1 MVPKDVMSAP
11 PATRI
16 IADLAAFLEE
26 DLGRGDV
33 TSEALVAESNE
44 ALGTVRAGEP
54 GTLAGLEEASVLAAG
69 AGLEITTHAID
80 GDDLLPG
87 RVVLELAGA
96 ARAILGVERTMLN
109 VVSHMSGVASA
120 TRRAVT
126 AVTMGHTGLHA
137 DSPPR
142 IAATRKTLPGLR
154 ALQKKAVV
162 LGGGLPHRFDLSE
175 AVLIKDNHLAIVA
188 DITAAVAR
196 VRDRVGAMPI
206 EIEVES
212 LADALAAATA
222 GADCLLLDNFEPEGI
237 IEVVAA
243 LRSADLRDA
252 VSLEASG
259 GITVDTVREYAD
271 TGVDFISMGSLTM
284 SARPVDFS
292 MHFTP

>member
-1 MVPKDVMSAP
+1 MDRQ
-11 PATRI
+11 RI
-16 IADLAAFLEE
+16 DDLAAFLEE

-33 TSEALVAESNE
+33 TSEALVPGTSE

-80 GDDLLPG
+80 GDDFLPG
-87 RVVLELAGA
+87 RVVVELAGA
-96 ARAILGVERTMLN
+96 ACAILGVERTMLN
-109 VVSHMSGVASA
+109 VMSHMSGVATA
-120 TRRAVT
+120 THRAVT
-126 AVTMGHTGLHA
+126 AVTEAHTGLHA

-175 AVLIKDNHLAIVA
+175 AVLIKDNHLAIA
-188 DITAAVAR
+188 PDIAAAVVQ
-196 VRDRVGAMPI
+196 VRDRLGAMPI

-212 LADALAAATA
+212 LAAALTAAEA

-237 IEVVAA
+237 VEVVAV
-243 LRSADLRDA
+243 LRAAGLRDA

-259 GITVDTVREYAD
+259 GITIDTVREYAD
-271 TGVDFISMGSLTM
+271 TGVDLISIGSLTM
-284 SARPVDFS
+284 SARQVDFS
-292 MHFTP
+292 LHFTA

>member
-1 MVPKDVMSAP
+1 MDRQ
-11 PATRI
+11 RI
-16 IADLAAFLEE
+16 DDLAAFLEE
-26 DLGRGDV
+26 DLGPGDV
-33 TSEALVAESNE
+33 TREALVPGTSE

-80 GDDLLPG
+80 GDDFLPG
-87 RVVLELAGA
+87 RVVVELAGA
-96 ARAILGVERTMLN
+96 ACAILGVERTMLN
-109 VVSHMSGVASA
+109 VMSHMSGVATA

-126 AVTMGHTGLHA
+126 AVTEAHTGLHA
-137 DSPPR
+137 DNPPR

-175 AVLIKDNHLAIVA
+175 AVLIKDNHLAIA
-188 DITAAVAR
+188 PDIAAAVVR
-196 VRDRVGAMPI
+196 VRDQVAAMPI

-212 LADALAAATA
+212 LADALTAAEA

-237 IEVVAA
+237 VEVVDA
-243 LRSADLRDA
+243 LCSAGLRDA

-259 GITVDTVREYAD
+259 GITVDTVLEYAD

-284 SARPVDFS
+284 SARQVDFS
-292 MHFTP
+292 LHFTP